1 MNKIGNYLTEEEKSF
16 YEKGISNLAGLTRT
30 ESAELKNRLYNN
42 SVSFFKRV
50 GRCIA
55 EGPNT
60 KYSLERV
67 IDESNLARG
76 EKRKLKRVFLDKQ
89 EINVANSV
97 ITLAKKIEFQELYSR
112 IFVEKN

>member
-1 MNKIGNYLTEEEKSF
+1 MNKIGNYLTDEEKYF
-16 YEKGISNLAGLTRT
+16 YEKGISNLARLTKT

-55 EGPNT
+55 EGPNS

-67 IDESNLARG
+67 IDESKLSRG

-89 EINVANSV
+89 EINITNSV
-97 ITLAKKIEFQELYSR
+97 ITLAKRIEFQELYSLMFIR
-112 IFVEKN
+112 K